1 MKKVFLI
8 NEDLAQAILNY
19 LQAKPFG
26 EVANLITNLVKLEE
40 VKNEHKI
47 EANV

>member
-19 LQAKPFG
+19 LQGKPFA
-26 EVANLITNLVKLEE
+26 EVANLITHLVKLEE
-40 VKNEHKI
+40 VKNELKI